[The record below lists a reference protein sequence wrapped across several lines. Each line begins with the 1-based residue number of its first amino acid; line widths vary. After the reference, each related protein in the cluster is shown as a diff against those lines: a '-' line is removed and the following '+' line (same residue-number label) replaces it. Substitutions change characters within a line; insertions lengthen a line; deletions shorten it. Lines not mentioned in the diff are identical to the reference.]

1 MRLRNFGFIALVATT
16 IGMTACSTSEA
27 DQPETREQ
35 QAPENQLIA
44 DASSSD
50 ASSESGEEA
59 AQAEL
64 AAELAAQ
71 GWNGPLD
78 LDASHLDYGMGEVTI
93 EGEVIPMTVT
103 CEEIPYDPR
112 PFALDANLEGTD
124 SSGRPVEVSVGRS
137 LDTVPW
143 YPHEYWQDIEG
154 YDGYESGTLIVY
166 REGEGHQ
173 REKFF
178 QLSPGYGDP
187 HAEALPGMKA
197 TDDWRFSAVAAT
209 DTYADDPTE
218 FVLPIEI
225 IGMCQEDWI
234 GPYKLSTEEWKQ
246 KEARQ

>member
-16 IGMTACSTSEA
+16 IGITACSTSEA
-27 DQPETREQ
+27 DQPDTGEQ
-35 QAPENQLIA
+35 QASEDQLID

-103 CEEIPYDPR
+103 CGEIPYNIS
-112 PFALDANLEGTD
+112 PFYFDAQLKGTD
-124 SSGRPVEVSVGRS
+124 SSGRQVEASVGRS
-137 LDTVPW
+137 FDLLPRDAYEHHPDV
-143 YPHEYWQDIEG
+143 EG
-154 YDGYESGTLIVY
+154 YDGHEYGTLIVY
-166 REGEGHQ
+166 REAEGDSL
-173 REKFF
+173 EKFY
-178 QLSPGYGDP
+178 LITPSWDDP
-187 HAEALPGMKA
+187 HGEELPAMKA

-209 DTYADDPTE
+209 DAYAESPSE

-225 IGMCQEDWI
+225 IGMCQEDWV
-234 GPYKLSTEEWKQ
+234 GPFVLSEEEW
-246 KEARQ
+246 EARQ